1 MKSAHSPVGAFVGT
15 PQSGMAS
22 PIAEPC
28 GECASHLGHGIRKTL
43 GHGIRKTIVSRAA
56 KAARASATAL
66 LI

>member
-1 MKSAHSPVGAFVGT
+1 MKSAHSPVGAFIGT

-28 GECASHLGHGIRKTL
+28 GECASHLGHGIRKT
-43 GHGIRKTIVSRAA
+43 IVSRAA
-56 KAARASATAL
+56 TAARASATAL

>member
-1 MKSAHSPVGAFVGT
+1 MKSAHSPVGAFIGT

-28 GECASHLGHGIRKTL
+28 GEWASHLGHAIRKT
-43 GHGIRKTIVSRAA
+43 TVSRAA

-66 LI
+66 MI